1 MSRLVYVIFLLVVVE
16 GSRNTLERNTET
28 NATEAKVEGK
38 GTIKLPPNVTIPG
51 IITFGDSIVDSGN
64 NNHLRTAL
72 KCNFPPYGKD
82 FPGKIA
88 IGRFSDG
95 RVPSDIVA
103 ERLGIAET
111 IPAYLNPKLKNE
123 DLLKGVNFCFRWF
136 WLRSVNSKT
145 SVIFSLICFFFSAM
159 FQKVVSLSDQLKYFQ
174 EYKNKLKVIVGE
186 EKANFLVKNS
196 LYLVVASSNDIAH
209 TYTARSIKYNKT
221 SYADYLAD
229 SASKFVSALYGLG
242 ARRIGVFSA
251 VPVGCVPAA
260 RTLRGKLK
268 RRCSEKLNEVARNFN
283 AKISPT
289 LEALGKELPD
299 SRVVL
304 IDVYDTLNDMIE
316 NPKNYGFEVSNRGC
330 CGTGLV
336 EVLFLCNKINPFTC
350 KNSSS
355 YIFWDSY
362 HPTEKAYQIIVD
374 KLLGN
379 YITKLV

>member
-88 IGRFSDG
+88 TGRFSDG

-123 DLLKGVNFCFRWF
+123 DLLKGMNFASGGSGYDP
-136 WLRSVNSKT
+136 LTAKLV
-145 SVIFSLICFFFSAM
+145 
-159 FQKVVSLSDQLKYFQ
+159 KVVSLSDQLKYFQ